1 MKKKESQTLH
11 VRFYVR
17 SIYMAKI
24 LRILLRN
31 PYVGPTAESLRST
44 FVLLDLEEQSL
55 ILVDQY
61 QGLT

>member
-1 MKKKESQTLH
+1 MKIEKVKLYILDS
-11 VRFYVR
+11 
-17 SIYMAKI
+17 AKI
-24 LRILLRN
+24 LRITLRN

-61 QGLT
+61 QELT

>member
-1 MKKKESQTLH
+1 MP
-11 VRFYVR
+11 
-17 SIYMAKI
+17 KI
-24 LRILLRN
+24 LRIPLRN